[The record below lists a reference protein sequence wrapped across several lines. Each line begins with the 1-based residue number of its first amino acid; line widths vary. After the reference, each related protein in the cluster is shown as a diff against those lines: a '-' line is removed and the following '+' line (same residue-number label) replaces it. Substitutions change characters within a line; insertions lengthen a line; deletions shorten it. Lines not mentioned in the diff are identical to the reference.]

1 MFSPS
6 LNVTLEPSRALTT
19 LLLVAHAASGI
30 LLAILPLPIGF
41 KAVGIAVIVIAAWHY
56 VRRYGL
62 LNTRSAIREL
72 RLLSEGKLEIL
83 RGDWQSAKVVGEQF
97 IHPMLTIIRCRAESS
112 RRPIAI
118 VILPDM
124 LDAES
129 FRALR
134 VRLKWR
140 A

>member
-1 MFSPS
+1 MFSPP
-6 LNVTLEPSRALTT
+6 LNVVLKPSRALTT
-19 LLLVAHAASGI
+19 ILLVAHAASGI
-30 LLAILPLPIGF
+30 LLAILPVPTWF
-41 KAVGIAVIVIAAWHY
+41 KVGGIVVIVIAAWHY

-62 LNTRSAIREL
+62 LTTRSAVREL
-72 RLLSEGKLEIL
+72 RILPDAKLNIL
-83 RGDWQSAKVVGEQF
+83 REDWQSAQLFGEQF
-97 IHPMLTIIRCRAESS
+97 IHPMLTIIRCRTESS
-112 RRPIAI
+112 RWAVAI

-140 A
+140 G

>member
-6 LNVTLEPSRALTT
+6 LNVTLQPSRAFTII
-19 LLLVAHAASGI
+19 LLVAHAASGI
-30 LLAILPLPIGF
+30 VLAILPLPIWL
-41 KAVGIAVIVIAAWHY
+41 KLVGIAVIVIAGWHY

-62 LNTRSAIREL
+62 LNSRSAVREL
-72 RLLSEGKLEIL
+72 RLLSEGKLDIL
-83 RGDWQSAKVVGEQF
+83 RNEWQSAQLIGEQF
-97 IHPMLTIIRCRAESS
+97 IHPKLTIVRCRTESS

-124 LDAES
+124 LDAET
-129 FRALR
+129 FRTFR